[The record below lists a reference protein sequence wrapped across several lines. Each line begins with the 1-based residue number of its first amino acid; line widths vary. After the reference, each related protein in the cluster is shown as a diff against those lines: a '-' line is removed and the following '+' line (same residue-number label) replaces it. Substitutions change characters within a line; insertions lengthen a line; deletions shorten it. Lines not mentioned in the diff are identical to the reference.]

1 MANNII
7 IPKEAIKPEYIA
19 AVFEDLMAID
29 PNDLKSVSYVVRNL
43 NPMELEMLNAII
55 QFIAY
60 KIRNNRN
67 QIKSG
72 LSPEERADYNNQVK
86 AMLVAKNRDFIR

>member
-7 IPKEAIKPEYIA
+7 VPKEAISPEYIT

-29 PNDLKSVSYVVRNL
+29 PSDLKSVSFAVREL
-43 NPMELEMLNAII
+43 TPLKLEMLNAII

-72 LSPEERADYNNQVK
+72 MSPADRADYNNQVK